1 MRKIMFCLLGIGL
14 ITLSCKKY
22 DALGREIQFEE
33 RYKASFLEGN
43 WTLTDSMSVME
54 MQWKEADDSTYT
66 GTCLFIHGE
75 KKDTLHRE
83 QMEVQQRKNY
93 LIYTTT
99 VQGEKGETPISFQM
113 TQDADSTITFENP
126 DNDYPKKI
134 VYRLLRNGKLQQTE
148 SGQIRKKAQT
158 QTYLWSKGVPPM
170 ENKDDN

>member
-43 WTLTDSMSVME
+43 WTLTDSLGVME

-66 GTCLFIHGE
+66 GTCLFIDGE

-99 VQGEKGETPISFQM
+99 VQGEKGETPIAFQM
-113 TQDADSTITFENP
+113 TQDADSLAVFENP
-126 DNDYPKKI
+126 KNDYPSKI
-134 VYRLLRNGKLQQTE
+134 EFRLQKDGKIKQIE
-148 SGQIRKKAQT
+148 SGNVAKKPKIQ
-158 QTYLWSKGVPPM
+158 QYLWTKSNPKT
-170 ENKDDN
+170 EN